1 MQPIQTSRE
10 DLVRRAIGEFR
21 CGGKQNRL
29 PPSRFPDTFPEMSEP
44 RKTPLQ
50 TYRKRLAESNMARM
64 EVIAPKADRP
74 LIRSL
79 ARRLAEKGP
88 EAQKLRATLREH
100 LQPQSTAKGGLLRL
114 LRHPAVVGED
124 LFPERPFTPAREIDL

>member
-10 DLVRRAIGEFR
+10 DLVRRAIGEIG

-50 TYRKRLAESNMARM
+50 TYRKRLAERKLRRV
-64 EVIAPKADRP
+64 EVVVPEGDAQR
-74 LIRSL
+74 IRAL
-79 ARRLAEKGP
+79 AREFSENGP
-88 EAQKLRATLREH
+88 EAERLRRE
-100 LQPQSTAKGGLLRL
+100 LAKVTENSPKGGLLRL
-114 LRHPAVVGED
+114 LLASPLAGADIEFVRERHPGREVD
-124 LFPERPFTPAREIDL
+124 L